1 MDKNNKFTLNDE
13 AYAKIQLIAKKEG
26 RTEEEVVRR
35 ALSLY
40 TTIKLK
46 NGIDNNKVYIE
57 DEKGNKYLIRI

>member
-40 TTIKLK
+40 TT
-46 NGIDNNKVYIE
+46 
-57 DEKGNKYLIRI
+57 